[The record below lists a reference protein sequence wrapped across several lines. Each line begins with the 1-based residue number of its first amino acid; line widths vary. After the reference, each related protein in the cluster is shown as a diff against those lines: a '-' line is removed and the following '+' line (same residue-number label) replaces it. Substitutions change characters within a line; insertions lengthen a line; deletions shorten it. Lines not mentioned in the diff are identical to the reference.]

1 MAERTHRL
9 RACAG
14 ELRAVSVL
22 RAFVR
27 WWRADGLVFSGS
39 LAFLTL
45 LALAPMLAAAFWLG
59 QQHEVLK
66 TGERALRDFLYSN
79 LLPDAA
85 RQAGGLLDR
94 LRANARD
101 LGEVAIAVF
110 LADILVKTLAI
121 HVAFDRIFR
130 VGGRGVTG
138 HLRGALVLLGVIPA
152 AVGGLYWLLRFIERL
167 LLRMMPASAAWLGPV
182 FEPIAIGIPLVLAL
196 ALLYRYVPQGVHGW
210 RAPFAAALVV
220 AVALEA
226 VRWGLSAYVANLAA
240 LRSLYGTAIAVPVF
254 LASLLATWALVLLG
268 AALVAE
274 RFAAGRGRPARS

>member
-1 MAERTHRL
+1 
-9 RACAG
+9 
-14 ELRAVSVL
+14 VSVL
-22 RAFVR
+22 RALGR
-27 WWRADGLVFSGS
+27 WWRADGLVFAGS

-45 LALAPMLAAAFWLG
+45 LALVPMLAAAFWLG
-59 QQHEVLK
+59 EQHEVLK
-66 TGERALRDFLYSN
+66 AGERALRDFLYSN

-94 LRANARD
+94 MRANARG
-101 LGEVAIAVF
+101 LGEVAIAVIV
-110 LADILVKTLAI
+110 ADLLVKTLAI

-130 VGGRGVTG
+130 AGGRGFVG
-138 HLRGALVLLGVIPA
+138 HIRGALVLLVAIPVL
-152 AVGGLYWLLRFIERL
+152 VGGLYWLLRFIERF
-167 LLRMMPASAAWLGPV
+167 LLRAMPSSKAWLDPA

-196 ALLYRYVPQGVHGW
+196 ALLYRFVPQGVRSW
-210 RAPFAAALVV
+210 RSPFAAALVV

-254 LASLLATWALVLLG
+254 LASLLATWALVLIG

-274 RFAAGRGRPARS
+274 RFGGGRGRSGRA